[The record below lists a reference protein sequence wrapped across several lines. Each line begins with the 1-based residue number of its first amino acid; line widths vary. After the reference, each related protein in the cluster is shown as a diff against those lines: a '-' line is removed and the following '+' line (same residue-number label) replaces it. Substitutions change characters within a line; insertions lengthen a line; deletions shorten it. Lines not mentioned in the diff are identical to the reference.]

1 MDGPGSLASRAFKNG
16 ITRGRKGKGSIFVW
30 ASGNGGRYKD
40 NCNCDGYATSIY
52 TITVSSTSES
62 GHIPWYSEACS
73 STLATTYSSGTTSER
88 QIVTTDL
95 HHSCTA
101 KHTGTSAS
109 APMAAAIIALTLE
122 ANPFLTW
129 RDVQHLIVRTSQPRN
144 LKATDWRTNGL
155 GRKVS
160 HSYGYGL
167 MDTAAMVKLAK
178 NWTLVPSQV
187 IFFI

>member
-1 MDGPGSLASRAFKNG
+1 MLFS
-16 ITRGRKGKGSIFVW
+16 
-30 ASGNGGRYKD
+30 
-40 NCNCDGYATSIY
+40 
-52 TITVSSTSES
+52 
-62 GHIPWYSEACS
+62 
-73 STLATTYSSGTTSER
+73 SSGTTSER

-95 HHSCTA
+95 HHSCTV

-122 ANPFLTW
+122 ANPSLTW
-129 RDVQHLIVRTSQPRN
+129 RDVQHLMVYTSKPRN

-167 MDTAAMVKLAK
+167 MDTTAMVKLAR

-187 IFFI
+187 CKI